1 MLHASQEVCV
11 DVAGLCAHKST
22 SIMIGMLEDE
32 VALETQKYKMPY
44 IHSQMEKRHALQLFI
59 LCAHACSTLYHFCPI
74 IFYAPFHIASAPS
87 YLMLL
92 YLSATG

>member
-11 DVAGLCAHKST
+11 DVACLCAHKST

-44 IHSQMEKRHALQLFI
+44 IHSQIEKRHALQLFI
-59 LCAHACSTLYHFCPI
+59 LCAHAFST
-74 IFYAPFHIASAPS
+74 
-87 YLMLL
+87 
-92 YLSATG
+92 